1 MMVNF
6 HFPDC
11 DLNKNEIR
19 KSFSLVEEEIPQLEA
34 RLFRRKVNIEALNEV
49 SALEMKVRFELKTMT
64 RSP

>member
-19 KSFSLVEEEIPQLEA
+19 KSFSLVEEKIPQLEA